1 MHFACCGRRPGWPGY
16 CPRAQPSDRARSR
29 FRPGTGR
36 HRQPALRGS
45 AEPGLSHQG
54 ATRTQQVITGK
65 DLGESPA
72 ALVPSVVPAVP
83 KDGSGLILKPSFGG
97 VNDLGLSEVV
107 RVWRNLPE
115 HIKQTI
121 LTLTRTVKRGRTRT
135 VSLVSYVSAGTSE

>member
-1 MHFACCGRRPGWPGY
+1 MTTGVSPY
-16 CPRAQPSDRARSR
+16 LLTDPRTASLAEEVGFELTVPRS
-29 FRPGTGR
+29 GT
-36 HRQPALRGS
+36 PVF
-45 AEPGLSHQG
+45 ETGLPFP
-54 ATRTQQVITGK
+54 QVITSKG
-65 DLGESPA
+65 LGESPA

-121 LTLTRTVKRGRTRT
+121 SWSRQLAGGP
-135 VSLVSYVSAGTSE
+135 SSAIRL